1 MGNNGVIVI
10 GAGIAGLSTAYYLNK
25 EGFEVTVLDWGD
37 GSDNCSYGN
46 AGMIVPSH
54 IIPLASPGIISKG
67 LMWMLNA
74 ESPFYIKPR
83 VSRELLSWGWK
94 FKKASTEQH
103 VKEAG
108 PVLRDILLKSRELYQ
123 EMEKEFDF
131 GFRKKGLFMLCKSE
145 KGLEEEAEVAEKARE
160 LGLPCKVLSAKEVFE
175 MEPNVRMNIVGAT
188 YFPKDGHLNPGS
200 LMSGLREWLTNH
212 GVCFEFNSEVTG
224 FEKTG
229 NKIRTVKSSD
239 GRIWN
244 ADYVVICAGSFSPDL
259 ARLLNTNMP
268 IQAGKGYSITL
279 DNPKVK
285 PEICAIFAEAKVT
298 MTPFDR
304 QLRFAGTMEITG
316 NDVSVTQSKLR
327 GLKKTVCE
335 YFPDYTLADLEGFKT
350 WVGLRPCSPD
360 GLPYVG
366 VFSEAKNAYASTG
379 HAMMG
384 VSLGPV
390 SGRIIA
396 DLISRGASELS
407 HPLMDPNRYK

>member
-1 MGNNGVIVI
+1 
-10 GAGIAGLSTAYYLNK
+10 
-25 EGFEVTVLDWGD
+25 
-37 GSDNCSYGN
+37 
-46 AGMIVPSH
+46 
-54 IIPLASPGIISKG
+54 
-67 LMWMLNA
+67 MLNA

-83 VSRELLSWGWK
+83 ASRELFSWGWK

-103 VKEAG
+103 VRESG

-123 EMEKEFDF
+123 EMEEEFAF
-131 GFRKKGLFMLCKSE
+131 GFRRKGLFMFCKTE

-160 LGLPCKVLSAKEVFE
+160 LGLPCEVLSAKEVFE

-188 YFPKDGHLNPGS
+188 YFPKDGHLHPGS
-200 LMSGLREWLTNH
+200 LMNGLRKWLSDH
-212 GVCFEFNSEVTG
+212 GVIFEFDREVTG
-224 FEKTG
+224 FQKENGTLRSV
-229 NKIRTVKSSD
+229 NSSD
-239 GRIWN
+239 GQTWD
-244 ADYVVICAGSFSPDL
+244 ADYVVICAGSFSPEM

-279 DNPKVK
+279 ESPKKK
-285 PEICAIFAEAKVT
+285 PEICGIFAEAKVT
-298 MTPFDR
+298 VTPFDS

-316 NDVSVTQSKLR
+316 NDVSVTESKLR

-335 YFPDYTLADLEGFKT
+335 YFPDYTLSDLEGHKT

-366 VFSEAKNAYASTG
+366 AFKGTRNAYASTG

-384 VSLGPV
+384 MSLGPV

-396 DLISRGASELS
+396 DLIISGESDLS
-407 HPLMDPNRYK
+407 HPLMDPNRYNQ